1 MTRRIVIVG
10 GGAAGTLVAIHLAHQ
25 ADLQVE
31 VSMVE
36 PRPRLGEGVAYST
49 RDESHLLNVPAIGM
63 SAHPDDADHFVRWAG
78 CSDDSFVSRQ
88 RYADYL
94 RDELEQRLKE
104 NRKITLRHVRQP
116 ATAISNSPASVDVG
130 YERIYGDA
138 IVIALGNAAP
148 TRPDWLSTIDAS
160 RVVDDPWAHRALDRV
175 KDGSNVL
182 CIGTGLTFVDVALSL
197 TRRSCRV
204 TATSRHG
211 LLPQVHVP
219 IYAVAE
225 VESHRAETAKPSERD
240 VASPLAVLRW
250 IRAQHDWRS
259 ALNVLRPD
267 TQRIWRNF
275 GEHDQRR
282 FLRHARR
289 HWDIHRHRM
298 APVVAE
304 SLQRSIADGN
314 VVVVCG
320 DARRLATS
328 NDFDYVVLCTGPD
341 DARAITQPPLD
352 SLVARGL
359 ARRGPHGM
367 GIDTDP
373 ETGQL
378 VSSAGTL
385 VPDIY
390 AVGSLRRGTLWES
403 TAVPEI
409 RSEAHRLAAM
419 LLV

>member
-10 GGAAGTLVAIHLAHQ
+10 GGAAGTLVAIQLAHQ
-25 ADLQVE
+25 ADHE
-31 VSMVE
+31 VAVSVIE
-36 PRPRLGEGVAYST
+36 PRPRLGEGIAYST

-88 RYADYL
+88 RYAEYL
-94 RDELEQRLKE
+94 CNELEQRLRE
-104 NRKITLRHVRQP
+104 NRKVSLRHVRQP
-116 ATAISNSPASVDVG
+116 ATAISSSPACVDVG
-130 YERIYGDA
+130 NERIEGDA
-138 IVIALGNAAP
+138 IVVALGNAAP
-148 TRPDWLSTIDAS
+148 TRPDWLSTIHAS
-160 RVVDDPWAHRALDRV
+160 RVVDDPWAHGALDRV
-175 KDGSNVL
+175 KEGSNVL

-197 TRRSCRV
+197 TRRSCTV

-211 LLPQVHVP
+211 LLPQVHMP
-219 IYAVAE
+219 TDDVAN
-225 VESHRAETAKPSERD
+225 VRAPRTGTTPSEND

-250 IRAQHDWRS
+250 IRAQTDWRS

-275 GEHDQRR
+275 DEQNQRR

-298 APVVAE
+298 APAVAE
-304 SLQRSIADGN
+304 SLQRSIANGT
-314 VVVVCG
+314 VVLVRG
-320 DARRLATS
+320 DAQRLATS
-328 NDFDYVVLCTGPD
+328 DDFDYVILCTGPD
-341 DARAITQPPLD
+341 DARSITQPPLD

-373 ETGQL
+373 DTGQL
-378 VSSAGTL
+378 VSASGTL

-390 AVGSLRRGTLWES
+390 TLGPLRRGTLWES
-403 TAVPEI
+403 TAIPEI
-409 RSEAHRLAAM
+409 RSEARRLAA
-419 LLV
+419 LLLS